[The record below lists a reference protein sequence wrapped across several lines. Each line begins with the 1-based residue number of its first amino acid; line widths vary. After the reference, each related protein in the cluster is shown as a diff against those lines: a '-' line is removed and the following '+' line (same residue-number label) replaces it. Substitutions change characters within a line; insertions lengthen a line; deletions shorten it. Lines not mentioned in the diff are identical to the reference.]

1 MAGTSVDLDIDV
13 SMTYIYSP
21 SGGGLEWDASNVT
34 HIARHGLQPGDVEH
48 ALTNDPVT
56 VHYAVT
62 GSGERRWVSVGPT
75 STGRRLAGVWTV
87 RGARVRVV
95 TAYPAAR
102 RLQAAYAKAKGGRDG
117 ASKTDPPVQD

>member
-1 MAGTSVDLDIDV
+1 
-13 SMTYIYSP
+13 MTYMHNLND
-21 SGGGLEWDASNVT
+21 GGFEWDASNVA

-62 GSGERRWVSVGPT
+62 GSGEPRWVSVGPT
-75 STGRRLAGVWTV
+75 STGRLLMVVWTV
-87 RGARVRVV
+87 RGACVRVV

-102 RLQAAYAKAKGGRDG
+102 RLQAAYAKAKGGHDG
-117 ASKTDPPVQD
+117 ASQTDPPVQD